1 MNVQMV
7 DMDIMDVLK
16 EASSWADE
24 FGIKS
29 KSFKGG

>member
-1 MNVQMV
+1 
-7 DMDIMDVLK
+7 MDVLK

>member
-16 EASSWADE
+16 EASKWADE
-24 FGIKS
+24 FGIKTA
-29 KSFKGG
+29 SFKDG